1 MDTLSTALRV
11 EQINKHIRELK
22 ASIERARIRTKEATE
37 EQRLIFE
44 QAMEKEEVSSTNINM
59 ILFYFYFIFLP

>member
-1 MDTLSTALRV
+1 MDTLSTALSV

-59 ILFYFYFIFLP
+59 ILFYFYFIFPP

>member
-59 ILFYFYFIFLP
+59 ILFYFYFIFPP